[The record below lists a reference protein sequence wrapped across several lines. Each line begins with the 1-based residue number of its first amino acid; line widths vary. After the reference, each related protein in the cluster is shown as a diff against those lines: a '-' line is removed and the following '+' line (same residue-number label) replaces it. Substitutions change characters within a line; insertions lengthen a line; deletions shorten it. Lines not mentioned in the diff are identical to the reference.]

1 MKTAL
6 IVTLGARDLQ
16 LDDSFRKNKELERL
30 SIETIPINHALGIGA
45 LKHPRKDGRKI
56 IENFELFK
64 DYVRF
69 PIVMPAIDYILGG
82 YKKIDMVVTAVTDQN
97 DPKFNTRDTVCFGD
111 ILEQYLK
118 TYYNDLVGKFVN
130 LTFRDKILDYDF
142 TYKYAG
148 AQLRK
153 KFSDL
158 DEWNVILLPQG
169 GIDSVNTA
177 LLLRCIE
184 SFKDFYQLSK
194 PEGTDSIIKQSF
206 PGSFRQMLEKQRLL
220 QSINNFNYAAIIN
233 FSTSDNYIM
242 LLANYAYYRLGLDY
256 ERAWKEIHE
265 FDVVNLSNDKKE
277 FLELL
282 LSDVAMKRGVH
293 DILKLQSD
301 LYAFVKIRWKQGYYA
316 DFLMRLFALSENLLI
331 PVINQHFKVVVR
343 YTESDGHK
351 DWNDFINNQP
361 ELLAFLKTQEF
372 YGQSLNFSYP
382 NRNAYISIYRFM
394 VQQRQVE
401 EDTVIPDETLIT
413 LNTLA
418 ALRNKIAHGLH
429 GISRE
434 VILREL
440 ENRNQDID
448 KLFEGLDKYF
458 GIEGPDDMGVYSRIN
473 ERIMS
478 LLY

>member
-16 LDDSFRKNKELERL
+16 LDAS
-30 SIETIPINHALGIGA
+30 
-45 LKHPRKDGRKI
+45 
-56 IENFELFK
+56 FK
-64 DYVRF
+64 DDEKLKNFAVEVVQHNNSNLMMLQKPREDGLLINSRFADFKNHIRF
-69 PIVMPAIDYILGG
+69 PIIIPAIDYVLEGSCQIDKLIL
-82 YKKIDMVVTAVTDQN
+82 VLTDQS
-97 DPKFNTRDTVCFGD
+97 DKRFKVKDTICFGG
-111 ILEQYLK
+111 ILTQYVK
-118 TYYNDLVGKFVN
+118 WKYENRISNIDEIVFKE
-130 LTFRDKILDYDF
+130 RMLDYDF
-142 TYKYAG
+142 TYQASGNEINRIFKGTSA
-148 AQLRK
+148 
-153 KFSDL
+153 
-158 DEWNVILLPQG
+158 WNVFLLPQG
-169 GIDSVNTA
+169 GIDSINTSI
-177 LLLRCIE
+177 LFRCIE
-184 SFKDFYQLSK
+184 RFPYFSQLAK
-194 PEGTDSIIKQSF
+194 PEGIDGIVKQSF
-206 PGSFRQMLEKQRLL
+206 PNSFRSTLNLQRLKYAV
-220 QSINNFNYAAIIN
+220 QFFNYS
-233 FSTSDNYIM
+233 FVDEGLTDNDYI
-242 LLANYAYYRLGLDY
+242 LTLCRYAYYRLGLDY
-256 ERAWKEIHE
+256 EKAWNTIHDYNASPE
-265 FDVVNLSNDKKE
+265 DAAQFG
-277 FLELL
+277 FLKSLRK
-282 LSDVAMKRGVH
+282 DVALVTGQH